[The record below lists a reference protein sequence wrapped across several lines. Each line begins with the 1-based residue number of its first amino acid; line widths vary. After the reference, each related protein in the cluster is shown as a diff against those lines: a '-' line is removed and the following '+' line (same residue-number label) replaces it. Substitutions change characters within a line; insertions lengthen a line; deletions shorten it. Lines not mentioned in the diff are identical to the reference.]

1 MNRDITIDMSY
12 DEIGRTAPQR
22 TRIREEAGPGHST
35 GRLIV
40 AVALS
45 FSIMTLGM
53 FVTPSMLT
61 ADIVDKVVAVV
72 EDEVITLYDL
82 KKSEAAIAGQYG
94 SPRGNDPTG
103 KGSSEYRERLIEQLV
118 VNKLMEKEADAMNIE
133 VTAEDVDQAIENVT
147 SAPGFSRES
156 LLSAL
161 EAEGIPFDEYRK
173 EMENNLRL
181 MRLVSIQV
189 HSKVDVSE
197 ERLIDHYYNHK
208 KDYYALA
215 GTRLGHIFIPFR
227 AIGDDEAELE
237 AAKGAEEVIDRFRD
251 GEPFA
256 PLAREYST
264 GPEAR
269 EGGDLGYVDVEK
281 LQSAFRDVVTA
292 LEEGEISDPLW
303 SAQGYHLLAVSDR
316 RDEGYLSFE
325 DVREEIFRKISER
338 ETEKR
343 FKEWIEELKET
354 TYIEV
359 NP

>member
-1 MNRDITIDMSY
+1 MSRDTTIDTSF
-12 DEIGRTAPQR
+12 DEIGENAPQR
-22 TRIREEAGPGHST
+22 AGVREETGPGHST
-35 GRLIV
+35 ERKIV

-45 FSIMTLGM
+45 FSIVILGM
-53 FVTPSMLT
+53 IAFPARLA
-61 ADIVDKVVAVV
+61 ADIVDKVVAIVV
-72 EDEVITLYDL
+72 DEVITLYDL

-94 SPRGNDPTG
+94 SPAGNDPTG
-103 KGSSEYRERLIEQLV
+103 QGSSEYRERLIEQLV
-118 VNKLMEKEADAMNIE
+118 VNKLMEKEAEAMGIE

-147 SAPGFSRES
+147 SAPGFTKEK
-156 LLSAL
+156 LLSTL
-161 EAEGIPFDEYRK
+161 EAEGIPYDEYRR

-189 HSKVDVSE
+189 HSRVDVSE
-197 ERLIDHYYNHK
+197 ERLVDHYYNHK
-208 KDYYALA
+208 KDYYAQA

-237 AAKGAEEVIDRFRD
+237 AAKRAEEVIDRFREGD
-251 GEPFA
+251 PFA
-256 PLAREYST
+256 SLAREYST

-269 EGGDLGYVDVEK
+269 DGGDLGYVDVGK

-292 LEEGEISDPLW
+292 LEDGEISEPLW
-303 SAQGYHLLAVSDR
+303 SAQGYHLLAVLDR

-343 FKEWIEELKET
+343 FKEWIEELKEMT
-354 TYIEV
+354 FIEI